1 MRWALGCLVV
11 ACGLVACGEASP
23 SGIIGGRADLSTWE
37 PVEEP
42 LINLEGTWS
51 MSRGALIGPSEA
63 LAGAAPTWVPGRW
76 PEDPLGSAT
85 YRLQLVLPD
94 EAPPLILSFE
104 GVSTVGRAWLDDELI
119 AEFGDPETDR
129 MDTRD
134 VRAAIH
140 VSGPVTLTLQV
151 WNPAY
156 RVGGVLDGVFIGTA
170 EGVIERRTIAAV
182 LSMAT
187 VAILSALGV
196 LFLVLFAS
204 RRREPVYRDFGG
216 LAVLVA
222 LREALGGPGEIGYL
236 FAPELSWELALRV
249 EYMALCAASYF
260 GFSVALRVAEV
271 STESLL
277 ARSTMAVAVFLALLT
292 AVEPFSWLAGSLIAS
307 QVLLIWIAVVA
318 LPALARASWHGVDG
332 ARTMM
337 VILAAFV
344 AAYTFDI
351 LAVAGFIETPLR
363 VGAYALVAVVS
374 AQGVALTRSFAAS
387 FRDNE
392 LLTRA
397 LQRTH
402 ADLELSH
409 AAAMR
414 FVPFAFLDLLGR
426 RSVSDVHRG
435 DHTHAE
441 LQVLFTDIRGFTP
454 LIESLGPERAFP
466 FVNRYLA
473 AMEPC
478 VTDNGGFVNQYLG
491 DAILALYPT
500 PPDDAVQSAVQMCQ
514 ALEIFNEADPEGPIR
529 VGIGVGSGGLMLGCI
544 GGESALRGGVI
555 GDSVN
560 HAARIEGMTKVYGAV
575 VLIDETVA
583 AGLSSPPR
591 FQLRCLD
598 RVVAKGRS
606 IASEIFEVLDVL
618 PEELL
623 RRRVRLRPAFDGA
636 RGEYV
641 AGRFVAALASF
652 QALAEED
659 PEDAAVALYVKR
671 CRELVAD
678 PPDDWD
684 GITWLTE
691 K

>member
-1 MRWALGCLVV
+1 MRRRFACLAVALGLVGC
-11 ACGLVACGEASP
+11 AEARP
-23 SGIIGGRADLSTWE
+23 SRIVDGRADLSAWTIE
-37 PVEEP
+37 EEP
-42 LINLEGTWS
+42 LIHLEGAWPMT
-51 MSRGALIGPSEA
+51 RGVLVDPGSALVDPV
-63 LAGAAPTWVPGRW
+63 PTWIPGRW

-85 YRLQLVLPD
+85 YRLELVLPED
-94 EAPPLILSFE
+94 APPLLLSFE
-104 GVSTVGRAWLDDELI
+104 GVSTVGRAWVGERLI
-119 AEFGDPETDR
+119 AEFGDPESDR

-134 VRAAIH
+134 VRAVIDAR
-140 VSGPVTLTLQV
+140 GPTTLTLQI

-156 RVGGVLDGVFIGTA
+156 RVGGVLDGVFIGTHEA
-170 EGVIERRTIAAV
+170 VMERRATAAV

-196 LFLVLFAS
+196 LFLVLFAA
-204 RRREPVYRDFGG
+204 RRRDPVYRDFGG
-216 LAVLVA
+216 LALLVA
-222 LREALGGPGEIGYL
+222 LREALGGPGEVVYL
-236 FAPELSWELALRV
+236 FAPEFPWELALRV
-249 EYMALCAASYF
+249 EYMTLCAAGYF
-260 GFSVALRVAEV
+260 GFAVALRVAQV
-271 STESLL
+271 STRTVL
-277 ARSTMAVAVFLALLT
+277 ARATMAVAVLLAVLS
-292 AVEPFSWLAGSLIAS
+292 AVEPFAWLAGSLVAS
-307 QVLLIWIAVVA
+307 QVLLIWIALVA
-318 LPALARASWHGVDG
+318 LPALAKASWGGVEG

-351 LAVAGFIETPLR
+351 LAVAGFIDTPLR
-363 VGAYALVAVVS
+363 VGAYAFVAVVS

-402 ADLELSH
+402 AELELSH

-435 DHTHAE
+435 DHARAD
-441 LQVLFTDIRGFTP
+441 LQVIFTDIRGFTP

-466 FVNRYLA
+466 FINRYLA

-478 VTDNGGFVNQYLG
+478 VTENGGFVNQYLG

-500 PPDDAVQSAVQMCQ
+500 PPDDAVHSAVQMCQ
-514 ALEIFNEADPEGPIR
+514 ALEVFNRSEPEGPIR

-544 GGESALRGGVI
+544 GGASALRGGVI

-575 VLIDETVA
+575 ILIDETVA
-583 AGLSSPPR
+583 SGLSTPAP
-591 FQLRCLD
+591 FELRCLD

-606 IASEIFEVLDVL
+606 LASEIHEVLDVL
-618 PEELL
+618 PEEERRL
-623 RRRVRLRPAFDGA
+623 RIRLRPAFDAA
-636 RGEYV
+636 RAEYV
-641 AGRFVAALASF
+641 AGRFQAALDGFA
-652 QALAEED
+652 AIAAED
-659 PEDAAVALYVKR
+659 PRDVATALYVER
-671 CRELVAD
+671 CQGFVAD
-678 PPDDWD
+678 PPEAWT